1 MKNVLAGVSTP
12 WDLSESRG
20 KRPQPNL
27 QLTTFLFAFRLLAYY
42 GVPTTIHGHLYGVHT
57 ACGRRYHT
65 YLERYHTSRPYGHG
79 PYVGIVCWCGIYG
92 TIPQY
97 AYLTPYLDM
106 VWTTT
111 GQTTTVKKIIIEKV
125 MREILTI

>member
-27 QLTTFLFAFRLLAYY
+27 QLTTFLFVCWRIMAYL
-42 GVPTTIHGHLYGVHT
+42 PTTTYPWTPVRRT

-97 AYLTPYLDM
+97 AYHTPYLDID

-111 GQTTTVKKIIIEKV
+111 GHNHNCEKNYY
-125 MREILTI
+125 

>member
-42 GVPTTIHGHLYGVHT
+42 GVSTYDYISMDTCTAYGVW
-57 ACGRRYHT
+57 
-65 YLERYHTSRPYGHG
+65 P
-79 PYVGIVCWCGIYG
+79 
-92 TIPQY
+92 
-97 AYLTPYLDM
+97 
-106 VWTTT
+106 
-111 GQTTTVKKIIIEKV
+111 
-125 MREILTI
+125 